1 VSPEWIE
8 LATDRSPND
17 PLAPG
22 TEEFRVVYR
31 AELPRLVRLAH
42 LITGSNSAAEDV
54 VQDAFVAAYRQ
65 WDRIDDPRGYIY
77 RAVVNRSR
85 SHLRRRRLELST
97 TLDQPTVALP
107 PEVDETWEVLNRLP
121 ARRRTA
127 LVLRYYL
134 DLPVGEI
141 AVLMD
146 ARPST
151 VRSLIKRGLESLRRR
166 LEP

>member
-1 VSPEWIE
+1 
-8 LATDRSPND
+8 
-17 PLAPG
+17 
-22 TEEFRVVYR
+22 
-31 AELPRLVRLAH
+31 
-42 LITGSNSAAEDV
+42 
-54 VQDAFVAAYRQ
+54 
-65 WDRIDDPRGYIY
+65 
-77 RAVVNRSR
+77 
-85 SHLRRRRLELST
+85 LST